1 MRSRMTE
8 FRRQSFLGM
17 ACSLHSR
24 RRTASAHKPLGAQS
38 QAFCVMRDRHFFRA
52 ASFAARRF
60 PQGFLQRFARPPPRR
75 STRSSN
81 TSRRAAQAHR
91 RRQKPLTARRCV
103 PWCQSLDDA
112 AHAHGVR
119 LVQGRHGPRAT
130 RGARP
135 HAAAAQR
142 RYSQR
147 NEGATRN
154 KHGPSRGRRAALR
167 VGSSPGVQKTRQG
180 RDLADKKRDA
190 RAKRKKRFY
199 WDSNPGRRNQNPDAS
214 RRGRKCEPT
223 RFNMPSTAVMT
234 DYTIE
239 P

>member
-1 MRSRMTE
+1 MTE
-8 FRRQSFLGM
+8 FHRQSSVGM
-17 ACSLHSR
+17 PWSIVSR
-24 RRTASAHKPLGAQS
+24 RRTASAHKSLGARS

-81 TSRRAAQAHR
+81 TSRRAVRAHR
-91 RRQKPLTARRCV
+91 RRQKPLTAKRCV

-112 AHAHGVR
+112 ALEHGVR
-119 LVQGRHGPRAT
+119 LIQGRHEPRAA

-147 NEGATRN
+147 
-154 KHGPSRGRRAALR
+154 KRGRSTKQTRPITR
-167 VGSSPGVQKTRQG
+167 VPGSFR
-180 RDLADKKRDA
+180 L
-190 RAKRKKRFY
+190 
-199 WDSNPGRRNQNPDAS
+199 GRRLGSWVIKNKN
-214 RRGRKCEPT
+214 
-223 RFNMPSTAVMT
+223 
-234 DYTIE
+234 
-239 P
+239 